1 MEEAIHCKVP
11 VLVIPFL
18 GDQDANANRLEQ
30 LGVGLQ
36 LDLLEMNEVNLR
48 ERIVELLKPKYREN
62 MHNLNELVYD
72 QPMTSLAKAI
82 FWIEYV
88 IRHKGAKHL
97 EFKGKRVPF
106 YQAYCLDFIA
116 IFIVLS
122 VVSYHIA
129 RRIIRKV
136 AQTFPLNLKSIRIK
150 NKVE

>member
-36 LDLLEMNEVNLR
+36 LDLLKMNEINLR

-72 QPMTSLAKAI
+72 QPMTSLSKAI

-97 EFKGKRVPF
+97 EFKGKHVPF

-116 IFIVLS
+116 IFIALS
-122 VVSYHIA
+122 IVSYHIT
-129 RRIIRKV
+129 RRIMRKV
-136 AQTFPLNLKSIRIK
+136 YETFPLRLRSIK

>member
-30 LGVGLQ
+30 FGVGLQ
-36 LDLLEMNEVNLR
+36 LDLLKMNEQNLR
-48 ERIVELLKPKYREN
+48 ERIDELMKPEYGVN
-62 MHNLNELVYD
+62 MHNLHELVYD
-72 QPMTSLAKAI
+72 QPMTSLSKAI

-97 EFKGKRVPF
+97 EFKGKHVPF

-116 IFIVLS
+116 IFVIV
-122 VVSYHIA
+122 VIVSYRIS
-129 RRIIRKV
+129 RRIFQKLFK
-136 AQTFPLNLKSIRIK
+136 TFPLRIIK
-150 NKVE
+150 NKNKAE

>member
-30 LGVGLQ
+30 LGVALQ
-36 LDLLEMNEVNLR
+36 LDLLKMNEENLR
-48 ERIVELLKPKYREN
+48 ERIVALMKPEYREN
-62 MHNLNELVYD
+62 MENLHELVYD
-72 QPMTSLAKAI
+72 QPMTSLSKAI

-97 EFKGKRVPF
+97 EFKGKHVPF

-116 IFIVLS
+116 IFIILS
-122 VVSYHIA
+122 IILYNVS
-129 RRIIRKV
+129 RRIIKKILK
-136 AQTFPLNLKSIRIK
+136 TFPLKSIK
-150 NKVE
+150 NKNKTE

>member
-48 ERIVELLKPKYREN
+48 ERIDELLKPKFREN
-62 MHNLNELVYD
+62 MHNLHELVYD
-72 QPMTSLAKAI
+72 QPMTSLSKAI
-82 FWIEYV
+82 FWIEHV

-97 EFKGKRVPF
+97 EFKGKHVPF
-106 YQAYCLDFIA
+106 YQAYCLDFLA

-122 VVSYHIA
+122 IVAYRIT

-136 AQTFPLNLKSIRIK
+136 FATFPLRLRSFK